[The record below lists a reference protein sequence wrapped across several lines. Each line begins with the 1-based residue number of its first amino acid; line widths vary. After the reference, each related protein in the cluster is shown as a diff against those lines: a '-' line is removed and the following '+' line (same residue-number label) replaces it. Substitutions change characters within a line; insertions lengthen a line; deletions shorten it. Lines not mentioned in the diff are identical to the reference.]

1 MDTDACLMEQIAWD
15 RCVYCTCVLASV
27 LEMALHAPASTSLQI
42 QGPWIADCGW
52 RWWGARV
59 YGFAYAVVSTAY
71 PLAVLYIII
80 VYIYIYI

>member
-1 MDTDACLMEQIAWD
+1 MHASWSKLHGMDACIARVCWQ
-15 RCVYCTCVLASV
+15 LV
-27 LEMALHAPASTSLQI
+27 LEIALHAPASTSLQI

-59 YGFAYAVVSTAY
+59 YGFPYAVVSTAY

-80 VYIYIYI
+80 VYIYKYYIY